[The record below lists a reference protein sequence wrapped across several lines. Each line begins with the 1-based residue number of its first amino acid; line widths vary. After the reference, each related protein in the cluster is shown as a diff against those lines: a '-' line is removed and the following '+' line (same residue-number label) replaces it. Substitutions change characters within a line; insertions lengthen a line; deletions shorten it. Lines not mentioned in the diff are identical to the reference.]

1 MTFGER
7 STTKRHIPIAI
18 FIIKFSTLFDIVIDS
33 QKYRSNSGLFKVTCL
48 QLFRMTRDLR
58 CQNVFGFFGFF
69 CDVNQNLK
77 APPRKKKFMVCDL
90 WLVDFDPFCVFLCFK
105 VCCFWTSKFGR
116 VFLKSAVSF
125 SLALSF
131 FYLFTLKHGKFRFPR
146 WNCFYGASK
155 SRRKADMGGWKGIG
169 TFPPTFIFAASARY
183 CHLYFTSKDWML

>member
-1 MTFGER
+1 M
-7 STTKRHIPIAI
+7 SKRLWI
-18 FIIKFSTLFDIVIDS
+18 
-33 QKYRSNSGLFKVTCL
+33 
-48 QLFRMTRDLR
+48 
-58 CQNVFGFFGFF
+58 FGFF

-77 APPRKKKFMVCDL
+77 ASLRKKTFMACDL

-131 FYLFTLKHGKFRFPR
+131 FTFLNWNMANCRFPR

-155 SRRKADMGGWKGIG
+155 SRRKSRYERVKTNRYVPANIYLCS
-169 TFPPTFIFAASARY
+169 FCSVSPPSFDKQGLDAIVTVWLTPKKTKTHDPETLSTTPVACY
-183 CHLYFTSKDWML
+183 SKNPHVRT